1 MLDAVYF
8 SAIQEEIYKELGVAR
23 LATRYARTNFESLKS
38 EKLLPVKYREAYEKM
53 AESLRN
59 AEKSINLSQAEINEL
74 EKSTNTIFLDINE
87 PVSPEVAISI
97 RRIIEEINTIEVQ
110 FVRHCELIIA
120 NFRKNDDSGLID
132 WGVGFDYYFTVLL
145 DPGAE
150 RDFYEAS
157 GDAGDPIK
165 ISLGPY
171 SARHLL
177 NYDKLYNWNIL
188 EGHEA
193 NPLKDD
199 HHGYLVHCIID
210 HSVIPW
216 QLIGHIKEINVQLEL
231 QAFEKFW
238 SRSAV
243 T

>member
-1 MLDAVYF
+1 MLNKVYF
-8 SAIQEEIYKELGVAR
+8 SAIQEETSRELGVAR
-23 LATRYARTNFESLKS
+23 LTIRHARTNFESLKS
-38 EKLLPVKYREAYEKM
+38 EKLLPVKYREAYAKM

-59 AEKSINLSQAEINEL
+59 AEKSIELAQAEIYEL
-74 EKSTNTIFLDINE
+74 KTSINTIFLGIKE
-87 PVSPEVAISI
+87 PVSLEVVISI

-110 FVRHCELIIA
+110 FVRHCESIIA

-132 WGVGFDYYFTVLL
+132 WGEGFDYYFTVLL

-150 RDFYEAS
+150 RDFYETS
-157 GDAGDPIK
+157 GDAGDPIP

-171 SARHLL
+171 SAQHLL
-177 NYDKLYNWNIL
+177 NHDKLYNWNIL
-188 EGHEA
+188 EGREG

-216 QLIGHIKEINVQLEL
+216 QMIGHIKEINVQLEL
-231 QAFEKFW
+231 QAFETVF
-238 SRSAV
+238 SRSSM